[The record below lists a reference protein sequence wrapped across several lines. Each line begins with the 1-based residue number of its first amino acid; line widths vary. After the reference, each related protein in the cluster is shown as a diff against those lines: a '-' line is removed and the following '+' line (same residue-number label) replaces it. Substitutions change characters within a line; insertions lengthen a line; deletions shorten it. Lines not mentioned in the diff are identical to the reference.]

1 MSVATDDGGQSL
13 CYNRKM
19 SEGQQGRDAGYIQ
32 LLRGNK
38 NFRYLW
44 TGQFISQ
51 VGDWFNSVA
60 LFTLILSLTGSGEA
74 VGYILILKLLPT
86 FFVGPLAGVAA
97 DRFNRKTIMIVADVA
112 RGLSVLGFLFVDTPD
127 RVWMVYA
134 LTVVQVILS
143 TFFDP
148 AKSAAIPN
156 IISRNEL
163 IAANGLSGASWSVT
177 LALGAA
183 LGGVVTDAFG
193 REAAFIIDA
202 ASYFVSTLFIMMVR
216 IPASAKT
223 RERGAEAKSARLALA
238 DATGIRDLI
247 EGARYL
253 RRNPRVMA
261 VLLVKSGWGL
271 GGGVLLLLTVFGK
284 QIFPLGRDG
293 STSIGLLYAARG
305 VGALVGPMI
314 ASPLTGRSPRLM
326 RRVIGIAFF
335 ITAAFYLL
343 FAQAPTLTLAA
354 LFAVGAHAGGSIQW
368 VYSTALLQMSVPNRF
383 LGRVFALELAMVTL
397 TMSLSTYFTG
407 WGIDH
412 AGLSPRHM
420 ATILGLAFLVPGATW
435 LFMQSWLALGEPGD
449 KLSSDKLPGDKLT
462 ATVAEAEA
470 AAETSFPPA

>member
-1 MSVATDDGGQSL
+1 MSDG
-13 CYNRKM
+13 
-19 SEGQQGRDAGYIQ
+19 EQGHSVGYIR
-32 LLRGNK
+32 LLGGNK
-38 NFRYLW
+38 NFRNLW

-51 VGDWFNSVA
+51 MGDWLNTVA
-60 LFTLILSLTGSGEA
+60 LFTLMLSLTGSGEA
-74 VGYILILKLLPT
+74 VGFILILKLLPT

-97 DRFNRKTIMIVADVA
+97 DRFNRKTIMIVTDVA
-112 RGLSVLGFLFVDTPD
+112 RGLSVLGFLFVKTPD
-127 RVWMVYA
+127 QVWMVYA

-148 AKSAAIPN
+148 AKSAAIPSVV
-156 IISRNEL
+156 SRDEL
-163 IAANGLSGASWSVT
+163 IAANGISGASWSVT

-193 REAAFIIDA
+193 RDAAFIINA
-202 ASYFVSTLFIMMVR
+202 ASFFVSALFIMAVR
-216 IPASAKT
+216 FPAT
-223 RERGAEAKSARLALA
+223 RAERAREAQDKSSKLALA

-261 VLLVKSGWGL
+261 LLLVKSGWGL
-271 GGGVLLLLTVFGK
+271 GGGVLLLLTIFGK
-284 QIFPLGRDG
+284 QIFPMGRDG

-305 VGALVGPMI
+305 VGALIGPMI
-314 ASPLTGRSPRLM
+314 ASSLAGRMPRRM

-335 ITAAFYLL
+335 ITAIFYLL
-343 FAQAPTLTLAA
+343 FAHAPTLMLAA

-368 VYSTALLQMSVPNRF
+368 VYSTALLQMSVPDRF

-412 AGLSPRHM
+412 GGFTPRQM
-420 ATILGLAFLVPGATW
+420 ATILGLAFLVPGILW
-435 LFMQSWLALGEPGD
+435 LLIQRWFDKTEASEDEQSQSLI
-449 KLSSDKLPGDKLT
+449 
-462 ATVAEAEA
+462 EAEPLT
-470 AAETSFPPA
+470 ETSFPPG